1 MQKTIDCVGGISLRE
16 VLPSGQIFGAAD
28 IRITSCCCDSRRCKE
43 GDLFVALLGQEEDG
57 HDYVQQAI
65 DRGAVAVLI
74 ERPVPF
80 NIPACTVEDTRE
92 AFGKVCQAL
101 TGNPSQQMHTIGITG
116 TSGKTTTSVL
126 LTSILEMAGHRVGM
140 MGSLGYSDGLD
151 TLPAKS
157 SIPVVPE
164 MASWLARMRAN
175 DCSHAVME
183 LSSIGLAT
191 RKTAGIEFDA
201 ACITNVRRNRI
212 DFHNSVLNYRRAKG
226 NLLRQLRPHGFA
238 VFNVDDPASKFLL
251 SQVENPVLTIGMK
264 GPAEVTAQVVER
276 YPGEQT
282 FLLTAGNE
290 TAPVRTRMIGD
301 HHVYNCL
308 AAAAIGL
315 VYGIELAGIV
325 RGLEAIECVPGR
337 LERIECG
344 QSFSVFV
351 DSSLKPDSLVAGLRA
366 LREVTSG
373 RLICVL
379 GTGGDKNVDHRP
391 LLGRAIERFADVGVL
406 TAGSPGAE
414 GPLAVIHDILDGY
427 DRPSRALVKPDRAQA
442 VVWAL
447 EQARA
452 GDTVLIVGDNFP
464 CQQLAGKHTT
474 SDDRQIARHWL
485 YESAKSHLNNPWT
498 MAIARG

>member
-1 MQKTIDCVGGISLRE
+1 
-16 VLPSGQIFGAAD
+16 
-28 IRITSCCCDSRRCKE
+28 
-43 GDLFVALLGQEEDG
+43 
-57 HDYVQQAI
+57 
-65 DRGAVAVLI
+65 
-74 ERPVPF
+74 
-80 NIPACTVEDTRE
+80 
-92 AFGKVCQAL
+92 
-101 TGNPSQQMHTIGITG
+101 
-116 TSGKTTTSVL
+116 
-126 LTSILEMAGHRVGM
+126 
-140 MGSLGYSDGLD
+140 
-151 TLPAKS
+151 
-157 SIPVVPE
+157 
-164 MASWLARMRAN
+164 
-175 DCSHAVME
+175 
-183 LSSIGLAT
+183 
-191 RKTAGIEFDA
+191 
-201 ACITNVRRNRI
+201 
-212 DFHNSVLNYRRAKG
+212 
-226 NLLRQLRPHGFA
+226 
-238 VFNVDDPASKFLL
+238 
-251 SQVENPVLTIGMK
+251 
-264 GPAEVTAQVVER
+264 
-276 YPGEQT
+276 
-282 FLLTAGNE
+282 
-290 TAPVRTRMIGD
+290 
-301 HHVYNCL
+301 
-308 AAAAIGL
+308 
-315 VYGIELAGIV
+315 
-325 RGLEAIECVPGR
+325 
-337 LERIECG
+337 
-344 QSFSVFV
+344 V